1 MTLAEQTQSWRSRGQ
16 STKLWFAKTW
26 QHLPTLL
33 QTALLQLGVAVAF
46 LLLALLSLKL
56 GVPAILT
63 RPIWLPAA
71 LLAALVLARGSA
83 DQWGLVLG
91 AALFGF
97 WRYSDPV
104 IAGAGSIVFNALAI
118 FVQVHLANFLLK
130 ACLGPDGRELWRTR
144 DLAVAAL
151 VLGPIMMSVKPLI
164 VFPFLLSFDLIPAS
178 NLLDRALDWI
188 VADMMA
194 AFLVAPMIM
203 VVVGQPRAWWRS
215 RWRVLFMGQGVVVLA
230 FIAALQIA
238 ANSERDRV
246 EALVHIELS
255 NRIERLRGKLEQL
268 EEYGVPPSGGS
279 RALGLVPLNASAA
292 ARAPMPE
299 GEFNYTAPLYPLLLK
314 LDRVPGWALDL
325 GRWSAEERALFAAK
339 KWRFFLAK
347 APISSNGENELIVD
361 QVMDL
366 SNEQFRTALVLS
378 PLAVRALVSKTLWWF
393 QVAFSV
399 AAILATLTTVRSSAR
414 RRLLEQRVAERTE
427 SLRDATLELA
437 LFKALADQ
445 ATDPIV
451 VAQPQA
457 SASGLPILRYVNPA
471 FTEATQYDLA
481 ELTDLSRLRG
491 QGGDTLKIQHLMQS
505 LASGEGATAEFYH
518 HRKDGSR
525 YLVHVNAFPIFSD
538 AGTVTHW
545 AALYRDITEDRAR
558 EARARVDERVS
569 QERERHEQI
578 GRMAGGV
585 AHDFNNLLT
594 AVQGGVELIRMES
607 AEHVAPELLEN
618 IEQAVRTGA
627 ELTQQLLAFSGN
639 GQGHIEV
646 LELGAR
652 VHAVHKILKMAI
664 PKTALLT
671 IKIAPGLHYVKLD
684 PAWLTQILV
693 NLVINGAQALQAQAG
708 SVQMEIIAASDCAPP
723 INVTPINTMSAN
735 TMSANITSNSTPGTE
750 SSAVLASV
758 VSSNAMRGPHI
769 CLSVRDSG
777 CGIAQALM
785 HKIFEPFY
793 TTKSDGNGLGLAA
806 VAGVVRESGGWL
818 TVRSKAQ
825 SARTGDTADG
835 LDSGSLQQSDFG
847 TEFRVYLPA
856 YDPDVGA
863 NDCDGNLQLAPEV
876 LAPEF
881 KASVVRSVLIVDD
894 EPSVRAYVATVLRG
908 LGWSVSTANNGLDA
922 QILLAQSDYQL
933 MITDLTMPEMGGF
946 ALIDWLAQQAQC
958 PPIVIMSGYSQ
969 DRELL
974 MQRHAQHIRAW
985 LDKPFTVH
993 ALKAAAELVSG
1004 AQLHSR

>member
-1 MTLAEQTQSWRSRGQ
+1 MTLAEHTQSWRSSGQ

-26 QHLPTLL
+26 QRLPLLL
-33 QTALLQLGVAVAF
+33 QTALLQLGVALAF
-46 LLLALLSLKL
+46 FLLALLSLKL

-71 LLAALVLARGSA
+71 LLAALVLARGTA

-97 WRYSDPV
+97 WRYFDPV
-104 IAGAGSIVFNALAI
+104 IAGVGSIVFNALAI

-144 DLAVAAL
+144 DLAVAAF

-164 VFPFLLSFDLIPAS
+164 VFPFLLSFDFIPSS

-203 VVVGQPRAWWRS
+203 VLVGHPRAWWRS
-215 RWRVLFMGQGVVVLA
+215 RWRALFMGQGVVVLA

-246 EALVHIELS
+246 EALVYIELS
-255 NRIERLRGKLEQL
+255 NRIERLCGKLEQL

-292 ARAPMPE
+292 PALIPE
-299 GEFNYTAPLYPLLLK
+299 GEFNDTAPLYPLLLK

-325 GRWSAEERALFAAK
+325 GLWSTEERALFAAK
-339 KWRFFLAK
+339 KWRFIFAK
-347 APISSNGENELIVD
+347 TPISSNGENELIVD
-361 QVMDL
+361 QAMVL
-366 SNEQFRTALVLS
+366 SNVRFRTALVLS

-414 RRLLEQRVAERTE
+414 RRLLEQCVAERTE

-445 ATDPIV
+445 ATDPII

-457 SASGLPILRYVNPA
+457 SATGLPILRYVNPA
-471 FTEATQYDLA
+471 FTETTQYDLA
-481 ELTDLSRLRG
+481 ELADLSRLRG
-491 QGGDTLKIQHLMQS
+491 QGRDTFKIQNLMQS
-505 LASGEGATAEFYH
+505 LARGESATAEFYH

-525 YLVHVNAFPIFSD
+525 YLVHVNAFPIFSE
-538 AGTVTHW
+538 AGAVTHW
-545 AALYRDITEDRAR
+545 AALYRDISEDRAR

-594 AVQGGVELIRMES
+594 AVQGGVELIRIES

-652 VHAVHKILKMAI
+652 VRAVHKILKMAI

-671 IKIAPGLHYVKLD
+671 IKIAPGVHYVKLD

-693 NLVINGAQALQAQAG
+693 NLVINGAQALQAQVG

-723 INVTPINTMSAN
+723 AN
-735 TMSANITSNSTPGTE
+735 TLSENATSIISTPGTE
-750 SSAVLASV
+750 NSAVLASV

-825 SARTGDTADG
+825 CASTGDTADG
-835 LDSGSLQQSDFG
+835 ADSDSLQHSDLG

-856 YDPDVGA
+856 YDPDVCA
-863 NDCDGNLQLAPEV
+863 NDCDEKLQLAPKGCT
-876 LAPEF
+876 PEF
-881 KASVVRSVLIVDD
+881 NESAVRSVLIVDD

-922 QILLAQSDYQL
+922 QFLLAQSDYQL

-946 ALIDWLAQQAQC
+946 ALIDWLAQQPQC

-974 MQRHAQHIRAW
+974 MQRHALHIRAW

-1004 AQLHSR
+1004 AQSHSR